1 MVNVTLEAQGKV
13 VLGTLKTLG
22 DSESQRDPAYP
33 DEAGPWN
40 GGKVRHVADLGGKGK
55 TGGAHQVK
63 KGMGWGIGVH
73 GEGS

>member
-1 MVNVTLEAQGKV
+1 MSLWKPRKGGPGNPEDT
-13 VLGTLKTLG
+13 G

-33 DEAGPWN
+33 NEAGSWN
-40 GGKVRHVADLGGKGK
+40 GGRVRHVADLGGKGK
-55 TGGAHQVK
+55 TGGARQVK